1 MFFEEIICCD
11 QVATGWR
18 SCCVQSATRSGL
30 NPTVLSPC
38 TWGPAGWPSSS
49 TSHAIA
55 GTHQQHAHVVQV
67 QGLKQIPR
75 FSSGSGRRGSKI

>member
-38 TWGPAGWPSSS
+38 IWGPAACSCGAS
-49 TSHAIA
+49 AR
-55 GTHQQHAHVVQV
+55 
-67 QGLKQIPR
+67 LKTNTTVFFR
-75 FSSGSGRRGSKI
+75 LW